1 MAFQFDSELAREMP
15 LAMWRHRKKAVITF
29 VAVLVA
35 TMVALAVYP
44 RSFDSES
51 KLFVRLGRES
61 VTLDPTATTG
71 ETIPVSESREN
82 EVNSILEVLR
92 SRGLAEKVVDRLG
105 PSVVLGDEL
114 EEGGGEPKKPS
125 LLARARAQ
133 VGGAVAWAKLWIEPA
148 GPIDDREK
156 AIIELQKLYVERPKK
171 SNIIVVSYQT
181 SSPELAQ
188 RIVSTV
194 VDVYRDEHVRINR
207 TPRSYEFFKSQ
218 EALLAKQVEERAAS
232 LRDAKN
238 SMQLASIDG
247 KRLLIETDIM
257 ETTTRLRVL
266 EADLEATQARVDS
279 LDESLVKLPERVTA
293 EEVSGH
299 PNVALDNMRD
309 TLFSLELR
317 EKELLAK
324 YQEEHPLVIS
334 TRQQLAESRR
344 IVAELPAERT
354 QSTSKINP
362 ARESQELKLLDERT
376 KQNALLA
383 EVAELREH
391 QGRLLA
397 ELETLNGDEVQ
408 LRELQ
413 REFDIAETN
422 YRVYQGKLEQA
433 RITQAMEADR
443 ISNVTVTQEATISRR
458 PASPKKREVAALGL
472 VLAALSSVGVVMLAE
487 ASKRTFRTAEQIERM
502 LELPVLIRLP
512 DPNASSAGATR
523 FRLLPR

>member
-105 PSVVLGDEL
+105 PSVVLGAEL
-114 EEGGGEPKKPS
+114 EEGGGTQEAVVAGSP
-125 LLARARAQ
+125 RAQ